1 MRPDMER
8 VVEHIESKWCASV
21 LGEDLIYVIRG
32 TDNPSSNSAV
42 SLPQAV
48 LRVLDN
54 IELKNR
60 T

>member
-42 SLPQAV
+42 HCHKPSYVFL
-48 LRVLDN
+48 
-54 IELKNR
+54 
-60 T
+60 TTSS